1 MKKLL
6 NHPVTLSVLA
16 TLLAYYGKLVF
27 ATSRIHIATPIPPE
41 LTHGPVIF
49 AFWHQQICQLPL
61 LKRASPHPLLAL
73 MSASRD
79 GAFMRR
85 VGKYFNI
92 GAVVGSSHR
101 GAVSGA
107 RGLIQAARSG
117 HNLSITPDGPRGPR
131 HIAKQ
136 GATEIARLTKLPVIP
151 CATWSARGYSFASWD
166 GLRLP
171 YPFTT
176 ITIAYGQPLGT
187 LSTQAL
193 QDALNTLTAQAQG
206 HTASLATPRTK
217 S

>member
-1 MKKLL
+1 MKNLL
-6 NHPVTLSVLA
+6 RHPATLYVLGLLLA
-16 TLLAYYGKLVF
+16 TYGKLVF
-27 ATSRIHIATPIPPE
+27 ATSRVHILTPIPAE
-41 LTHGPVIF
+41 LNKGPVIF

-61 LKRASPHPLLAL
+61 LHQPSPHALDAL

-79 GAFMRR
+79 GTFMRS
-85 VGKYFNI
+85 VGKHFGI

-101 GAVSGA
+101 GAVAGA
-107 RGLIQAARSG
+107 RGLILAARSG

-136 GATEIARLTKLPVIP
+136 GATEVARLTGLPLIP
-151 CATWSARGYSFASWD
+151 CATWPRHGHSFGSWD

-176 ITIAYGQPLGT
+176 IFIAYAPPLGT

-193 QDALNTLTAQAQG
+193 QDALNTLTTQAQG
-206 HTASLATPRTK
+206 ASAALATPTTT